1 MDQTTPPQPPQPE
14 FNIDFRP
21 NMYPIMYWAIA
32 YGAIAGVA
40 LFLVRI
46 LAEFIGLLWAPVFLV
61 GLVWGGYRQYQKQKA
76 GWRAGRGIPTAAG
89 SPMDEFKQAVGDVV
103 TASREMMAEQR
114 AEDAAQTAQAEVEPE
129 TPAEEIVEEEV
140 PPQTQPPQA

>member
-1 MDQTTPPQPPQPE
+1 MDQAPLNQPPEPGQN
-14 FNIDFRP
+14 FNIDFKP

-32 YGAIAGVA
+32 YGAIAGIA

-46 LAEFIGLLWAPVFLV
+46 LAEFIGVLWAPVFLV

-76 GWRAGRGIPTAAG
+76 GWRAGRGIPATAG
-89 SPMDEFKQAVGDVV
+89 SPIDEFKQAVGDVV

-114 AEDAAQTAQAEVEPE
+114 VEDAAQAQEEAEV
-129 TPAEEIVEEEV
+129 AEEQTIEEEL
-140 PPQTQPPQA
+140 PPQNQPPQA